1 MKAIKRNWIFIIMT
15 LSLAFSACT
24 LKNNEEQQVENDSN
38 IIEDDEQNSYI
49 ANPWTEVTK
58 EDVEKGLG
66 TEIIL
71 PNDAKNVIYRFN
83 SSIALYEILFDYDVL
98 SFTYRIKKSA
108 ETEDISGLYYDW
120 KMSYEETIEGYE
132 ANIYRAVTEEDA
144 IELITW
150 FDSKEDISYSL
161 STFVGDLDGF
171 HIEDVA
177 KQLINK
183 GGEDL
188 SEEENLFDGETS
200 SDDEADIEE
209 MKNEI
214 ADYKNFNYAEV
225 DTKGLSEETLNMFA
239 PCAIYFTD
247 GVDTANED
255 LLSSR
260 DYRDICNFLFDFI
273 NYNGSELVHDFD
285 FDPNIP
291 TRKNRM
297 KYEDWEYLLREVL
310 KENNPEAVRN
320 KLPDKFEGE
329 VAVYYNSDDNCIYTE
344 RGTLGWEESASVR
357 EVKREGDA
365 YIITYD
371 LYWGGYSLWGV
382 SEVTIAEADNKYGC
396 SLVSVDYIKSIH
408 DTDF

>member
-24 LKNNEEQQVENDSN
+24 LKNNEELPVENDSD

-58 EDVEKGLG
+58 EEV
-66 TEIIL
+66 
-71 PNDAKNVIYRFN
+71 
-83 SSIALYEILFDYDVL
+83 
-98 SFTYRIKKSA
+98 
-108 ETEDISGLYYDW
+108 
-120 KMSYEETIEGYE
+120 
-132 ANIYRAVTEEDA
+132 
-144 IELITW
+144 
-150 FDSKEDISYSL
+150 
-161 STFVGDLDGF
+161 
-171 HIEDVA
+171 
-177 KQLINK
+177 INK
-183 GGEDL
+183 DSEDL
-188 SEEENLFDGETS
+188 TEEENLFDGETIEIYLAKKYTCDTPPFYTVLDHITEDGLYVYHIFEIVDNGDES
-200 SDDEADIEE
+200 HTATIDWVTVNLKTGEATTFDEETFFIGEADIEE

-247 GVDTANED
+247 GADTANED